1 MIHASINY
9 LTRQLNQYLKNTLNL
24 HDDVVV
30 IANPADDDGKMFPL
44 AKNKLVVF
52 LSNIEREML
61 PHRSNAAPPRQPLR
75 GDYATV
81 ICTGVD
87 GGGGEFYR
95 LAIRGRITG
104 DRPCDGVPS

>member
-9 LTRQLNQYLKNTLNL
+9 LTRQLNQSLKNTLNL

-52 LSNIEREML
+52 LSNIEKETL
-61 PHRSNAAPPRQPLR
+61 PHRSNAAPL
-75 GDYATV
+75 ATAS
-81 ICTGVD
+81 
-87 GGGGEFYR
+87 R
-95 LAIRGRITG
+95 
-104 DRPCDGVPS
+104 